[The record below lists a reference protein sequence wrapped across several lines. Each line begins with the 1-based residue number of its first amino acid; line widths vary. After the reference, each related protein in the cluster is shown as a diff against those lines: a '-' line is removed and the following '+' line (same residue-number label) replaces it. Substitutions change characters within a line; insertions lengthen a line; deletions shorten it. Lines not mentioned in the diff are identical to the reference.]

1 MKLFRTLKNRR
12 KISHVTD
19 AEERYVALQLMK
31 NFPSGEYAVISNVL
45 IPYNNRVGTSQIDH
59 IVVSVHGIFCIE
71 TKSHKGWILGSRARK
86 IFTQVLYRK
95 KYPIKPNPVLQ
106 NETHIKALKELLG
119 KRVKAPI
126 VNVVV
131 FPSADKFI
139 MDGYDNV
146 GSMNDLYETISS
158 CHDKVY
164 LFSEAKEIIETIA
177 KANMKYPE
185 AHAYHARNIRAAH
198 A

>member
-1 MKLFRTLKNRR
+1 MKLFRTLLHRQ
-12 KISHVTD
+12 KISHVTNT
-19 AEERYVALQLMK
+19 EERYVALQLMK
-31 NFPSGEYAVISNVL
+31 SFPSGEYAVMSNVL
-45 IPYNNRVGTSQIDH
+45 IPYSGRIGTSQIDH
-59 IVVSVHGIFCIE
+59 IVISTHGIFCIE
-71 TKSHKGWILGSRARK
+71 TKSHKGWILGSKARK

-119 KRVKAPI
+119 KHVKTPI
-126 VNVVV
+126 INVVV
-131 FPSADKFI
+131 FPSANKFI

-146 GSMNDLYETISS
+146 GSMNDLYETIRSR
-158 CHDKVY
+158 HDKVY
-164 LFSEAKEIIETIA
+164 LFSEAKKIIETIA
-177 KANMKYPE
+177 RANMKHPE

>member
-1 MKLFRTLKNRR
+1 MFRYFKNRR

-31 NFPSGEYAVISNVL
+31 SFPYGEYAVLSNIL
-45 IPYNNRVGTSQIDH
+45 IPYSGRIGTSQIDH

-71 TKSHKGWILGSRARK
+71 TKSHKGWILGSKARK

-95 KYPIKPNPVLQ
+95 KYPIKPNPVTQ
-106 NETHIKALKELLG
+106 NETHIKALNELLG
-119 KRVKAPI
+119 KKIKAPI
-126 VNVVV
+126 VNVVA

-139 MDGYDNV
+139 IDGYKNV
-146 GSMNDLYETISS
+146 GSMNDLYQVISS
-158 CHDKVY
+158 SHDKVY
-164 LFSEAKEIIETIA
+164 LFKEAKEIIELIS
-177 KANMKYPE
+177 KANMKHPD
-185 AHAYHARNIRAAH
+185 AHAHHVKSIRAVH